1 MCVHKEWMVRN
12 AQDVDT
18 HTCVCGSGKKKE
30 ESVEGGRDKEGKLKE
45 NDER

>member
-1 MCVHKEWMVRN
+1 MCSQRVDGQKCTGCRHTHVCVWEWE
-12 AQDVDT
+12 
-18 HTCVCGSGKKKE
+18 KKE